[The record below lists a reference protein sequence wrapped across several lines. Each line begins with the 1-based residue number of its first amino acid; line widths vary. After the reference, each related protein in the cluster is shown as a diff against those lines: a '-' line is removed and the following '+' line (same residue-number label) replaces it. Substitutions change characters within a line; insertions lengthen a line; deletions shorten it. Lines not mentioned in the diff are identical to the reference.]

1 MSQNRQIIMVVD
13 DEPYN
18 IDILREILGSEYEIL
33 VAKNSHNAM
42 KRIVKYMPDL
52 ILLDIMMPDID
63 GYEVCRQLKA
73 DEKTKNIPVIFI
85 SAKTRIEDEAK
96 GLALGAVDYI
106 TKPISPS
113 IVKARVKTHLELK
126 NHKDHLQ
133 KLVEIKTQELK
144 DSEKRYRGIFEN
156 AIEGIFQTSPQG
168 KVITANQSTATI
180 LGYDSPEDLI
190 ITIRNLTQDVY
201 VNPDKRIEFLS
212 VLKKKSYVK
221 DFEFQAWRKDKSII
235 DVSINAHLVRDHQ
248 GNILLIEGRLVDV
261 TEKKRMVEL
270 RISKEAAEAATKAKS
285 EFLASMSHEIR
296 TPMNAIIGL
305 TALAIKNE
313 KSYKQLD
320 YLKKIESS
328 AEALLGIINEILDF
342 SKIETGKMTLERINF
357 NLENVFDHL
366 STLFTIQ
373 CEEKGI
379 ELLFDIDIHVPIFL
393 IGDPLK
399 TGQVLINLLSNAV
412 KFTKSGQIIVKMT
425 NMFKEEVDISKKII
439 LHFSVQDTGIGL
451 TQEQTCKV
459 FKSFSQA
466 DISITREYGGTGLG
480 LAISKS
486 LIEMMGGEIWVESE
500 YGKGTTFH
508 FTVPFDLQTE
518 ARENMFKC
526 PEDLLGMRILL
537 VDDNPVAREI
547 LSETLES
554 LQFEINQVASGEEA
568 ITEIENAS
576 SENPYQLVLMDWKM
590 PGMDGIE
597 TTKQIKSSI
606 RSPHMPSILMVTAY
620 DIENIKKQAKK
631 AGVDSFLIKPV
642 NPSILYNTILNVFGK
657 GDVVKTQSKEDF
669 SIIDGVKNIQGA
681 KILLVEDNEINQ
693 QVATELLEEA
703 GFWVTAV
710 NNGQEAIQK
719 VNESAFDIVLMDIN
733 MPVMDGITSTG
744 IIRKTH
750 TVENLPI
757 IAMTAHAISGYREKC
772 LDGGM
777 NDYIT
782 KPIEPKKLLS
792 TVVKWI
798 EPGKREAGKNPKIE
812 KKKMDVEL
820 PANLPGIDI
829 KSGLKRVCQN
839 KKLYKDLLLNVATK
853 YGNLCHQI
861 KAKIE
866 KNQIQDAGMLLHTL
880 KGLSGNI
887 GAHQIFLKAKEL
899 EKVLNKGR
907 KEVYEE
913 KLSQLSKEFQVVVD
927 SIMDLKT
934 IEEQE
939 NMVETNF
946 IERNKQVDIEKLKPI
961 MIKFAMYLR
970 SSNFETLELMG
981 QMKNLLGS
989 ENMDLWQRIEN
1000 FVNDFDYEQA
1010 ISHLEDLAGKLEI
1023 LEILGSD
1030 QI

>member
-144 DSEKRYRGIFEN
+144 DSEKRYRGLFEN

-270 RISKEAAEAATKAKS
+270 RISKETAEAATKAKS

-425 NMFKEEVDISKKII
+425 NMSKEEVDISKKII

-518 ARENMFKC
+518 ARENMFK
-526 PEDLLGMRILL
+526 
-537 VDDNPVAREI
+537 
-547 LSETLES
+547 
-554 LQFEINQVASGEEA
+554 
-568 ITEIENAS
+568 
-576 SENPYQLVLMDWKM
+576 
-590 PGMDGIE
+590 
-597 TTKQIKSSI
+597 
-606 RSPHMPSILMVTAY
+606 
-620 DIENIKKQAKK
+620 
-631 AGVDSFLIKPV
+631 
-642 NPSILYNTILNVFGK
+642 
-657 GDVVKTQSKEDF
+657 
-669 SIIDGVKNIQGA
+669 
-681 KILLVEDNEINQ
+681 
-693 QVATELLEEA
+693 
-703 GFWVTAV
+703 
-710 NNGQEAIQK
+710 
-719 VNESAFDIVLMDIN
+719 
-733 MPVMDGITSTG
+733 
-744 IIRKTH
+744 
-750 TVENLPI
+750 
-757 IAMTAHAISGYREKC
+757 
-772 LDGGM
+772 
-777 NDYIT
+777 
-782 KPIEPKKLLS
+782 
-792 TVVKWI
+792 
-798 EPGKREAGKNPKIE
+798 
-812 KKKMDVEL
+812 
-820 PANLPGIDI
+820 
-829 KSGLKRVCQN
+829 
-839 KKLYKDLLLNVATK
+839 
-853 YGNLCHQI
+853 
-861 KAKIE
+861 
-866 KNQIQDAGMLLHTL
+866 
-880 KGLSGNI
+880 GLSGNI
-887 GAHQIFLKAKEL
+887 GAHQIYTKTKEL
-899 EKVLNKGR
+899 EQIMKKGR
-907 KEVYEE
+907 KEVYDE

-939 NMVETNF
+939 NMVETDF
-946 IERNKQVDIEKLKPI
+946 IEEKKQVDIEKLKPVI
-961 MIKFAMYLR
+961 IKFAMSLR
-970 SSNFETLELMG
+970 ASDFEALEIMG

-989 ENMDLWQRIEN
+989 ENMDLWQRIKN
-1000 FVNDFDYEQA
+1000 SVNDFDYEQA
-1010 ISHLEDLAGKLEI
+1010 ILHLEDLAGKLEI
-1023 LEILGSD
+1023 LEILGNRGHP
-1030 QI
+1030 